1 MSRRAAGATGEPPK
15 AGKGRPAKGVPRR
28 RQPKSRL
35 RGAGGFCQ
43 RRKELRRL
51 PGRRAAT
58 AGEAP
63 RKACAC
69 FYWKMIGAM
78 AEAKATEAMVTVTNP
93 PTTILGSR

>member
-1 MSRRAAGATGEPPK
+1 MSVFSGS
-15 AGKGRPAKGVPRR
+15 V
-28 RQPKSRL
+28 QPW
-35 RGAGGFCQ
+35 GGGFFKDQ
-43 RRKELRRL
+43 DSRRL